1 MKFNNTRE
9 EVMDNM
15 IDKRIKERRNSDRRK
30 KLYPVSEDRRIVND
44 RREKKDRRV
53 KLFNRN
59 VN

>member
-1 MKFNNTRE
+1 
-9 EVMDNM
+9 MDNM